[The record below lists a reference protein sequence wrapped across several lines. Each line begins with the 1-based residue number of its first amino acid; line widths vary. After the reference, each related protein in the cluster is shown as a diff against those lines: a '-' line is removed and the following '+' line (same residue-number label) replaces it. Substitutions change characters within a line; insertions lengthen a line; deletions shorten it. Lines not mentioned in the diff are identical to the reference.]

1 MLTLYVCATL
11 DIFMQLTTGSTCSSK
26 THTDCFAVFQLQQS
40 LGKEA
45 ILSYMLPV
53 LLTQSSQTLAS
64 VALSNLMC
72 ITSKF
77 YS

>member
-1 MLTLYVCATL
+1 MHTLYICATL
-11 DIFMQLTTGSTCSSK
+11 DIFVQLTAGSTCSST
-26 THTDCFAVFQLQQS
+26 THTDCIVVFQLQQS
-40 LGKEA
+40 LGEEA
-45 ILSYMLPV
+45 IISYTLPV

-72 ITSKF
+72 ITSKV